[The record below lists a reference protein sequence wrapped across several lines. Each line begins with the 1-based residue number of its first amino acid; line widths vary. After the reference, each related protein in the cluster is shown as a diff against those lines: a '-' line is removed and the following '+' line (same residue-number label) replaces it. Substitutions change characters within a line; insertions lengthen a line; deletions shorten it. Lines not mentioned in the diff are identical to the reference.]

1 VVVTA
6 VAAAIVAE
14 TAVVTTAKV
23 STTAIFNV
31 SGQEPLP
38 IQ

>member
-6 VAAAIVAE
+6 AVAAIAAE
-14 TAVVTTAKV
+14 TAAVTTARV